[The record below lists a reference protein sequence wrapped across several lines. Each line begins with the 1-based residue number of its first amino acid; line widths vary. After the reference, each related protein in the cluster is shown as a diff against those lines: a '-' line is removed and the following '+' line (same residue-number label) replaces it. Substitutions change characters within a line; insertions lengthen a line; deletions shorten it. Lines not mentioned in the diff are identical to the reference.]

1 MNTENNKADN
11 NANEA
16 EDFMVKIIIKII
28 ASTAIMAL
36 ITVAAIFY
44 I

>member
-1 MNTENNKADN
+1 MSEDKSPGNNP
-11 NANEA
+11 NEA
-16 EDFMVKIIIKII
+16 EDFMVKVIIKIV
-28 ASTAIMAL
+28 AGTAVMGL